1 MQSHGTSREIPSIED
16 LLSSGLDAANAEYI
30 RSDLPVSGTLER
42 SFVTDTARRLRST
55 AVPTIIVY
63 EGALNTHPAARHS
76 LSNWPELQV
85 LLGGPGPAADP

>member
-42 SFVTDTARRLRST
+42 SFVTETARRLRST
-55 AVPTIIVY
+55 AVVY